1 MYWAAPSLDQ
11 QNTLV
16 VLGSSQCGHQAVSP
30 LQAYR
35 LNLFGSGYQ
44 WLLASGPGPVW
55 TLDPEASGCS
65 LYALHA
71 VLEGSIRP
79 SLPPLGDSG
88 LRGVSGRVRVL
99 LV

>member
-1 MYWAAPSLDQ
+1 
-11 QNTLV
+11 
-16 VLGSSQCGHQAVSP
+16 VSP